1 MRSLQAAGIGFAFW
15 AVALPAAALSPS
27 ELFDKVSPSVWVVR
41 TYDAGERP
49 LGQGSAVVIGNGK
62 LVTNCHVLA
71 KAKMVSV
78 RRRNVSYEASLEHA
92 DTARDLCLLGVEG
105 FAAPAV
111 AVGKASEL
119 KVGQKVFAIGNPK
132 GLEATLSEGLVS
144 GLRGEWS
151 DGSHVV
157 QTTAPFS
164 PGSSGGGLFD
174 EQGRLVG
181 ITTLIARDAQNL
193 NFALP
198 AEWIAQVPERA
209 KAALAARDAPK
220 TAGALAAP
228 PGYPAPGTIWVY
240 RFTERAYG
248 VRSIDVTVRAERVD
262 PGFIEESISAGRD
275 GAAARR
281 TVNTG
286 NAPFLVH
293 KVRPDVFLM
302 ELAPYLGV
310 EGEEKAQGLA
320 PGPYP
325 DQVTVDVP
333 ARGFGWLTEARVLGW
348 EEVVVPVGTYRAL
361 RYEVEGRR
369 EREPS
374 LRARSITM
382 RFKVTGWYAPEIR
395 RIVKV
400 EHQTWAFAASP
411 ASDDTVELIEYRPPR

>member
-1 MRSLQAAGIGFAFW
+1 MKSTPAACLGF
-15 AVALPAAALSPS
+15 VLSAAALPVAALTPS
-27 ELFDKVSPSVWVVR
+27 ELFEKLSPSVWVVR

-92 DTARDLCLLGVEG
+92 DTARDLCLLSVEG

-111 AVGKASEL
+111 ALGTAGEL
-119 KVGQKVFAIGNPK
+119 KVGQRVFAIGNPK
-132 GLEATLSEGLVS
+132 GLEVTLSEGLVS

-151 DGSHVV
+151 DGSHVI

-181 ITTLIARDAQNL
+181 ITTFIARDAQNL

-220 TAGALAAP
+220 TAGGLVAP
-228 PGYPAPGTIWVY
+228 PGYPAPGTVWVY

-248 VRSIDVTVRAERVD
+248 VRSTDVTVRADRVD
-262 PGFIEESISAGRD
+262 RGFIEESITTGD

-281 TVNTG
+281 TIQTES
-286 NAPFLVH
+286 ASFITH
-293 KVRPDVFLM
+293 KLRQDVFLM
-302 ELAPYLGV
+302 EVAPYLGV
-310 EGEEKAQGLA
+310 EGEQKAQQFS

-325 DQVTVDVP
+325 NQETIDVP
-333 ARGFGWLTEARVLGW
+333 ARGMGWLSEARVTGW
-348 EEVVVPVGTYRAL
+348 EEVVVPAGTYRAL

-369 EREPS
+369 EREPM
-374 LRARSITM
+374 LRNMRSITT
-382 RFKVTGWYAPEIR
+382 RFKLTGWYAPDIR
-395 RIVKV
+395 RVVKV
-400 EHQTWAFAASP
+400 EHQTWAFAAAP
-411 ASDDTVELIEYRPPR
+411 ATSDTAELIEYRPPR